1 MFETGVE
8 RILQQYRGTCV
19 YSISHNFSANIT
31 WSVPIIVVFTKLDIL
46 REKEEVKLE
55 KALLQRDQELDD
67 EEFDA
72 AIDAAV
78 DEGVQ
83 ELCVKPL
90 QALSLGYRWI
100 TTSSAW
106 ISFVLQPTS

>member
-1 MFETGVE
+1 M
-8 RILQQYRGTCV
+8 YC
-19 YSISHNFSANIT
+19 ISHNFSANIT

-55 KALLQRDQELDD
+55 KALQQRDEELED

-72 AIDAAV
+72 QVDAAV
-78 DEGVQ
+78 DDGVQ

-90 QALSLGYRWI
+90 QALSLDYRWI
-100 TTSSAW
+100 ATSSTC
-106 ISFVLQPTS
+106 TSRF

>member
-8 RILQQYRGTCV
+8 RILQQYQGTCV
-19 YSISHNFSANIT
+19 SSIFDDFPSNIT

-55 KALLQRDQELDD
+55 RELQQRDEELDD

-72 AIDAAV
+72 KVDAAV
-78 DEGVQ
+78 DKGVQ

-90 QALSLGYRWI
+90 QALSPDYRWI
-100 TTSSAW
+100 TTSSG
-106 ISFVLQPTS
+106 STSRVLNPTS